1 MSINKLNVKNA
12 DTLHALLEIALQ
24 QFENKERS
32 TGSNVLQA
40 MVGMQVISTLDS
52 LEAGWQSMSEKIEIA
67 AAEKIKQLSVENQQ
81 LKEQLEL
88 CNSRGKHQ
96 VDYNQC
102 LDEVDHYFSFKTK
115 NPVHGID
122 DVFYLALINEGKKH
136 LEEDIKKLNDNNLKD
151 CMAGIFNTLRKNE
164 IDVKTHKQ
172 CFEAVNSLIFE
183 NESLKQRAECFD
195 ILHVKLLTASPSSF
209 EREQPSS
216 LLDDCKHA
224 IYELLFY
231 KKEIN
236 EIKAK
241 LESVSNSENISIKS

>member
-1 MSINKLNVKNA
+1 MSRNKLNVKNA

-24 QFENKERS
+24 QFENKESS
-32 TGSNVLQA
+32 TSSNVLQA

-52 LEAGWQSMSEKIEIA
+52 LEAGWQSMSEKIEMA

-96 VDYNQC
+96 VDYNEC

-115 NPVHGID
+115 NPMPTLD
-122 DVFYLALINEGKKH
+122 DEIYLALLNGA
-136 LEEDIKKLNDNNLKD
+136 KKLNDNNLKD
-151 CMAGIFNTLRKNE
+151 CMDGIFNTLRKNE

-195 ILHVKLLTASPSSF
+195 ILHVKLLTANPSSF

-216 LLDDCKHA
+216 LLDDCQDA
-224 IYELLFY
+224 
-231 KKEIN
+231 
-236 EIKAK
+236 
-241 LESVSNSENISIKS
+241 IKSLADYKDKHIKIMDHINNAAFSNQDNKKNKL